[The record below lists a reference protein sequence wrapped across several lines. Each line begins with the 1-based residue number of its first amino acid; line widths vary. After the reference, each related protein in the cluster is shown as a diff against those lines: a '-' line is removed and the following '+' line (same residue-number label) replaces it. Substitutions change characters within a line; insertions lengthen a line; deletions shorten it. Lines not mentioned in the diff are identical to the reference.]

1 MRFKRNVRIT
11 TDLVVGLGLSFDQ
24 VCNEL
29 GQYPC
34 TTLVHALAL
43 GGVDPYGSGLYEPLP
58 FTGVTSPIVVDR
70 VAMSACLKRVNT
82 DLAAPA
88 SALIFVGITRDSA
101 GKLDPTAATSTA
113 ALTSLYHRLLLRDPT
128 PEELGHLQQ
137 LYRDIEAKGR
147 PNPGQD
153 WLTLSCFA
161 IASSVESVFY

>member
-1 MRFKRNVRIT
+1 MT
-11 TDLVVGLGLSFDQ
+11 TDLVVGLGLGFDQ

-34 TTLVHALAL
+34 TTLVHPLAL

-70 VAMSACLKRVNT
+70 VALSACLKRVNT
-82 DLAAPA
+82 DLGAPA
-88 SALIFVGITRDSA
+88 SALVFVGVVPDGS

-113 ALTSLYHRLLLRDPT
+113 ALTALYHRLLLRDPT
-128 PEELGHLQQ
+128 PSEIGHLQQ

-153 WLTLSCFA
+153 WMTLSCFA